1 MHVCIILVHTYVHT
15 ILQLLV
21 WWFTTKISSAHNS
34 VVPLS
39 KNGSNAN
46 SAQNAASSLCD
57 EIVTL
62 WRLVALNPRL
72 SPVQRDDLRS
82 QLETWHIMT
91 LDKVRV
97 GYSRGGAHLT
107 PIVPGLLQ

>member
-1 MHVCIILVHTYVHT
+1 M
-15 ILQLLV
+15 
-21 WWFTTKISSAHNS
+21 
-34 VVPLS
+34 PLS
-39 KNGSNAN
+39 KNGGNNAN

-82 QLETWHIMT
+82 QLETWHIMS
-91 LDKVRV
+91 LDKVNKVSAITGFPLRV
-97 GYSRGGAHLT
+97 W
-107 PIVPGLLQ
+107 LQANC